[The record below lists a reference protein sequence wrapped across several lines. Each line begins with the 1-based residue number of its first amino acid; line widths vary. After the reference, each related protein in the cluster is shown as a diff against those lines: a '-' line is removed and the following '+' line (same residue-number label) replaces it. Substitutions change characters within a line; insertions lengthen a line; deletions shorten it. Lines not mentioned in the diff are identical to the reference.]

1 MADQLGW
8 VLLATGVGVTL
19 VGGVVLVRE
28 HQKHRQQQLAFA
40 GALGANVRRLGPETP
55 VVAITQAGGMTV
67 EHRRSRNMP
76 IEERVRN
83 IQELIWKSVQD
94 PEMIKLA
101 RLMTYAAPERDGEA
115 EARLIYN
122 AVKDR
127 IRYTGDI
134 APVMMPDGKVE
145 AVDLYQSAA
154 RTWEFMGGDCDDH
167 SILNAT
173 LLSINGITCKL
184 RVTAAT
190 ADGEWGHIYVVAEL
204 PKFAPKKKVPI
215 DTTLPGRR
223 FGYEVP
229 FARNLD
235 FPV

>member
-1 MADQLGW
+1 MADRLGLA
-8 VLLATGVGVTL
+8 LLATGVGVGL
-19 VGGVVLVRE
+19 IGGVLLVRD
-28 HQKHRQQQLAFA
+28 HQKKRQQLALS
-40 GALGANVRRLGPETP
+40 GGLGRDVRKLGPETP
-55 VVAITQAGGMTV
+55 IVAVTQSGGMV
-67 EHRRSRNMP
+67 LQHRRSKGSMP

-145 AVDLYQSAA
+145 AIDLYQSAA